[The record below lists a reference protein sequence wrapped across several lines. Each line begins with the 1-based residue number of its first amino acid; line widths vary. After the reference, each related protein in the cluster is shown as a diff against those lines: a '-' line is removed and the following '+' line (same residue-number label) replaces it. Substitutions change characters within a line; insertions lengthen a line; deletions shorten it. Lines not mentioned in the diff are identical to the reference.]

1 MKVAFFSAKTYE
13 ETVFKAAAVSE
24 GSARGEYQALDEGGL
39 PSSNSP
45 SSFPISFTY
54 FPHQLTAETALLC
67 QGFDAVCVFVN
78 DELNAKTLYILHEAG
93 VKHIALR
100 CAGFNNVDIAT
111 ANELNISV
119 SRVPAYSP
127 ETVAEHTLALILTLN
142 RKTHKAYNRVK
153 EGNFELS
160 GLLGFTLYNKTVGV
174 IGTGRIGQAVI
185 RILKGFG
192 CNILC
197 YDPYPNEQLVQEGVA
212 YASLET
218 LFSQSHIVTLHCPL
232 TEQSYHLINE
242 STIALMPKGAMLINT
257 SRGGLIDDKSVI
269 NALKSG
275 HLGYV
280 GLDVYER
287 ESELFF
293 SDHSQDIIQDDVF
306 QRLLTFP
313 NVLVTGHQGFFT
325 KEALSEIATITLDN
339 LSFFAGDTN
348 RNVHNNVVNGTT

>member
-1 MKVAFFSAKTYE
+1 MKVAFFSAKPYE
-13 ETVFKAAAVSE
+13 ETVFKAAALSLEKAE
-24 GSARGEYQALDEGGL
+24 GSEKAEGI
-39 PSSNSP
+39 P
-45 SSFPISFTY
+45 PISFTY

-93 VKHIALR
+93 IKHIALR

-111 ANELNISV
+111 AHELNISV

-160 GLLGFTLYNKTVGV
+160 GLLGFTLHNKTVGV
-174 IGTGRIGQAVI
+174 IGTGRIGQSVI

-192 CNILC
+192 CNVLC
-197 YDPYPNEQLVQEGVA
+197 YDPYPNEQLEQDGVV
-212 YASLET
+212 YTSLES

-242 STIALMPKGAMLINT
+242 SSIALMPKGAMLINT

-293 SDHSQDIIQDDVF
+293 SDHSQDIIQDDIF

-325 KEALSEIATITLDN
+325 KEALSEIAAITLDN
-339 LSFFAGDTN
+339 LRFFAGDSSL
-348 RNVHNNVVNGTT
+348 NVNNNMVQHTT

>member
-1 MKVAFFSAKTYE
+1 MKVAFFSAKPYE
-13 ETVFKAAAVSE
+13 EIVFKAAATSLEKAMSLE
-24 GSARGEYQALDEGGL
+24 GTEREDGL
-39 PSSNSP
+39 PPTFS
-45 SSFPISFTY
+45 PISITY

-67 QGFDAVCVFVN
+67 QGYDGVCVFVN

-93 VKHIALR
+93 IKHIALR

-111 ANELNISV
+111 ANELSISV

-153 EGNFELS
+153 EGNFELG
-160 GLLGFTLYNKTVGV
+160 GLLGFTLHNKTVGV

-197 YDPYPNEQLVQEGVA
+197 YDPYPNKQLKQEGVV
-212 YASLET
+212 YTSLES

-242 STIALMPKGAMLINT
+242 ASIALMPKGAMLINT

-269 NALKSG
+269 NALKNG

-325 KEALSEIATITLDN
+325 KEALSEIAAITLDN
-339 LSFFAGDTN
+339 LCFIAGDTR
-348 RNVHNNVVNGTT
+348 RNVQDNMVKHIS